1 MQLKSGNTWQ
11 DALLTPVNILLI
23 GIVDAK
29 NTLHVERL
37 FIWGSGMLITRSIE
51 QSFFEICYVLQFVKN
66 WKLCR
71 QVAAAAST
79 PDPNSVE
86 AVAAVKQLVLSQ
98 IDKKLKD
105 LREEGG
111 IDQ

>member
-1 MQLKSGNTWQ
+1 MICFAICHNLE
-11 DALLTPVNILLI
+11 
-23 GIVDAK
+23 
-29 NTLHVERL
+29 TLPL
-37 FIWGSGMLITRSIE
+37 
-51 QSFFEICYVLQFVKN
+51 Y
-66 WKLCR
+66 

-105 LREEGG
+105 LREEGL
-111 IDQ
+111 ISKL

>member
-1 MQLKSGNTWQ
+1 MFCNLSQSGNT
-11 DALLTPVNILLI
+11 AN
-23 GIVDAK
+23 
-29 NTLHVERL
+29 
-37 FIWGSGMLITRSIE
+37 
-51 QSFFEICYVLQFVKN
+51 
-66 WKLCR
+66 

>member
-1 MQLKSGNTWQ
+1 M
-11 DALLTPVNILLI
+11 
-23 GIVDAK
+23 
-29 NTLHVERL
+29 
-37 FIWGSGMLITRSIE
+37 
-51 QSFFEICYVLQFVKN
+51 LQFVEI
-66 WKLCR
+66 WKLCC

-105 LREEGG
+105 LREEG
-111 IDQ
+111 

>member
-1 MQLKSGNTWQ
+1 MFCNLE
-11 DALLTPVNILLI
+11 
-23 GIVDAK
+23 
-29 NTLHVERL
+29 TLP
-37 FIWGSGMLITRSIE
+37 S
-51 QSFFEICYVLQFVKN
+51 Y
-66 WKLCR
+66 

-105 LREEGG
+105 LREEG
-111 IDQ
+111 